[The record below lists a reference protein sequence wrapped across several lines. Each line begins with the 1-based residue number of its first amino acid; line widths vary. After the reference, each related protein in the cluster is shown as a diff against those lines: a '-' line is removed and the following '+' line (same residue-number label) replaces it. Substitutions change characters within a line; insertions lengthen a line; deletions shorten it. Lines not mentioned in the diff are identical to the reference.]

1 MRRGFA
7 LTGTT
12 AVVVGLVLGAG
23 SAATAMQDVPETGTT
38 GRLVLSSAPYP
49 AQFVL
54 TPGEPAHW
62 RVDARL
68 EDAVR
73 AELEVELHSAGALT
87 EHPRGLRL
95 DVRSCTDPWQDGP
108 GAPTCGAGERA
119 VATHA
124 GTSTGGP
131 GTGPRFTLD
140 PLVAG
145 APEHLLVSLAV
156 EDSAAASAD
165 ETLMGLTN
173 EVGLGLRAV
182 AIDDV
187 PVPSPSA
194 PPSAPP
200 GAPGAPGSGAPP
212 VVAAPPGQLPRTGAD
227 PVLLALA
234 AAAALALGAGLLGA
248 ARRPAPPTPR
258 RG

>member
-73 AELEVELHSAGALT
+73 AELEVEVHSAGALT

-95 DVRSCTDPWQDGP
+95 VVRSCADPWQDGA
-108 GAPTCGAGERA
+108 GAPVCGAGERA
-119 VATHA
+119 VAAHA
-124 GTSTGGP
+124 GTSTEGP

-140 PLVAG
+140 PLVPG

-187 PVPSPSA
+187 PVPST
-194 PPSAPP
+194 PPR
-200 GAPGAPGSGAPP
+200 APGAPGDGGPP
-212 VVAAPPGQLPRTGAD
+212 VVVAPADRLPRTGAD

-248 ARRPAPPTPR
+248 ARRPAPSTPR

>member
-23 SAATAMQDVPETGTT
+23 SAATAMQDVPETGAT

-54 TPGEPAHW
+54 APGEPAHW

-68 EDAVR
+68 EDAAR

-87 EHPRGLRL
+87 EHPRGLVL
-95 DVRSCTDPWQDGP
+95 VVRSCDAPWQDGA

-124 GTSTGGP
+124 GTSTAGP
-131 GTGPRFTLD
+131 GTGPRFELD
-140 PLVAG
+140 PIAPG

-156 EDSAAASAD
+156 EDSPAASAD
-165 ETLMGLTN
+165 ETLMGQTN

-187 PVPSPSA
+187 PVPSPSG
-194 PPSAPP
+194 PP
-200 GAPGAPGSGAPP
+200 GAPGAPGAGAPP
-212 VVAAPPGQLPRTGAD
+212 VVAGQSGRLPRTGAD

-248 ARRPAPPTPR
+248 ARRPAPPTLR